1 MSQALTGLEADIRIA
16 AASSDTPTTLTGTA
30 FPAVAD
36 VSASMQKALADVTTR
51 ANAGWRSQRGTLKEL
66 SITLTHIYK
75 GTNTQLDIL
84 RAAFIGNTQV
94 DVSMITAA
102 AASAP
107 YEGLVGRFEVTGFDL
122 NQPLEEGQAFEIT
135 LTLAEFGAWIS
146 GTHSA

>member
-16 AASSDTPTTLTGTA
+16 SAASDTPTTLTGTA

-75 GTNTQLDIL
+75 GTNAQLDIL
-84 RAAFIGNTQV
+84 RGAFIGNSQV

-102 AASAP
+102 TGA
-107 YEGLVGRFEVTGFDL
+107 YEGFVGRFEVTGFDL

-146 GTHSA
+146 GTHSG